1 MKKLALAL
9 LPAFALAACSEEPA
23 PAPQPTPTE
32 TVAAIPEEP
41 ALPAPDATIFAE
53 TFAKACPAAKAVS
66 TSACKRAGF
75 GSEDVI
81 CQYGLGKDEYL
92 RHSATLTPG
101 DGEWTV
107 ADPETV
113 CAQGA

>member
-9 LPAFALAACSEEPA
+9 LPAFALAACGEEPA

-32 TVAAIPEEP
+32 TAVAVPEEP
-41 ALPAPDATIFAE
+41 ALPAPDAAVFAE
-53 TFAKACPAAKAVS
+53 TLAKACPAAKPVS

-75 GSEDVI
+75 GSENVI

-107 ADPETV
+107 AEPETV